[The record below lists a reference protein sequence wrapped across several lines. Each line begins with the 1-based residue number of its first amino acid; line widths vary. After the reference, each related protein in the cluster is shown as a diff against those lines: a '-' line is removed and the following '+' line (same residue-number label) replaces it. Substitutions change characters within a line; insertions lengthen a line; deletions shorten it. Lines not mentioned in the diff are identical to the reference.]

1 MKNPTT
7 PDIYRMIRTATI
19 LAVSSQ
25 AQLSEAPGR
34 GATRAGVV
42 LRSLD
47 RSAIVCQSPH
57 RRIASRATTPPYHH
71 SVVQQYS
78 VMATSRLPGHIAG
91 TSALPLASDIQM
103 PMSAFRPIS
112 SASLPKADFQ
122 RGIWFGRAKRDRR
135 SAESRFGSR
144 RGRAGSSDRC

>member
-25 AQLSEAPGR
+25 ARIAEAPGR

-57 RRIASRATTPPYHH
+57 RRIASRATTPLYHH
-71 SVVQQYS
+71 SVVQQNPVTAKNGPS
-78 VMATSRLPGHIAG
+78 GEVQGRSGIP
-91 TSALPLASDIQM
+91 PASDI
-103 PMSAFRPIS
+103 PSGGTR
-112 SASLPKADFQ
+112 ASPLLTMRKVVVGFL
-122 RGIWFGRAKRDRR
+122 K
-135 SAESRFGSR
+135 
-144 RGRAGSSDRC
+144 